1 MRMRSRDALEV
12 WKEADDLWEKRLDDL
27 VSSKYR
33 EIALGLPI
41 PTLAATH
48 ARSTCGKE
56 PISGKCYEAE
66 SGAETIESHATIKT
80 QDD

>member
-1 MRMRSRDALEV
+1 MRLRSREALQV

-41 PTLAATH
+41 LTLAATH
-48 ARSTCGKE
+48 ALSTCGKE

-66 SGAETIESHATIKT
+66 PGAETIESHATTKGE
-80 QDD
+80 DD